1 MPQTIAVIG
10 SGELGATLARRLAAG
25 EVFRRVLLL
34 DPDVGKAKGKAL
46 DILQSGPVEGFDTLV
61 EGGGLDSLGAVD
73 AVALADPPAL
83 DPGRLPSEAAEILD
97 RVRGALGHGPLVIAG
112 GHPSLVELAVERGF
126 ARDRVIGS
134 APVAITSAVR
144 RELALA
150 LDGRPRDVAAIV
162 IGRPPGALVL
172 LRGSALLGGLPIERL
187 SPSAARVALARVAG
201 RWPGPAALAAAAV
214 RVLRALGSADSSL
227 LPVIVSLAGE
237 YGHRGRALAV
247 PARLGQG
254 RLLGVVEL
262 ELDPVDRVAF
272 DNAAG
277 ARAPR

>member
-10 SGELGATLARRLAAG
+10 AGELGATLARRLAAG

-61 EGGGLDSLGAVD
+61 EGGPLDPIGEVD
-73 AVALADPPAL
+73 AVVLADPPAL
-83 DPGRLPSEAAEILD
+83 ETGRLPSEAAELLD
-97 RVRGALGHGPLVIAG
+97 RVRGPLGRGPLVVAG
-112 GHPSLVELAVERGF
+112 GHPAVVEMAVEKGF

-134 APVAITSAVR
+134 APVAIASALR
-144 RELALA
+144 RELAFVLE
-150 LDGRPRDVAAIV
+150 GRPRDVAATV
-162 IGRPPGALVL
+162 MGRPPGRLILPRGTALI
-172 LRGSALLGGLPIERL
+172 GGLPVERL
-187 SPSAARVALARVAG
+187 APAAARTALARVEG

-214 RVLRALGSADSSL
+214 RVLRALASSDPSL
-227 LPVIVSLAGE
+227 LPVMVSLAGE

-247 PARLGQG
+247 PARLGHG
-254 RLLGVVEL
+254 RLLGVVEI

-277 ARAPR
+277 RASR